1 MAMKDDRIVHTT
13 TYRDKKGRRKY
24 YDISGV
30 AVDDSGN
37 GVGTINTPTKKQRQD
52 FYKAYDRQKLG
63 IKTVEQTQKTL
74 KQANKEFDA
83 ASKRYE
89 NALSNELKK
98 TGIDYRTRFEDMSKK
113 RISYQTKDKDKPKNQ
128 PTPIPIVETS
138 KKLKKELAEKD
149 KAYNKWKIANYENNL
164 AEVYDEKTTTWDKT
178 GGNVTRAL
186 KDLVSPLTTGDDN
199 VIYDENGNKTFLPSR
214 SELKQQKVRSEMSG
228 VGGALADIGY
238 NATKILGAGAID
250 LATGGIGGKA
260 LYWTDMAADNYKN
273 VRNQGYDNASAIA
286 NTIISTGSEF
296 LTEKLM
302 GGLAKPLTGAK
313 ISDTQKIFANA
324 FTKATKNPRI
334 ANLLGSM
341 TSEGLEEFTQEF
353 IGALNNKITLGQDTN
368 IDDLV
373 QDALYSGLIGAGSGG
388 LVTGAMGNVEG
399 KIAEQQ
405 LGAMNNTLT
414 DLNQLKLDNNSK
426 RVTNAVNASQEFI
439 DKPFTTDF
447 NKAMETVG
455 KLNEVERTR
464 LTEITQKRLAGEM
477 LDQNDLDTIN
487 YLNNREQMQTD
498 LSNKVQEAPQELKPI
513 DTSDKILNFRNSVEN
528 EGIQD
533 ADGFYK
539 AAEKIIQDKDY
550 NVIMDSSITNEK
562 GKPVN
567 AVISNENGITIRINP
582 KSERAAEIL
591 LMHEVTHG
599 IETKEM
605 SNLIMNYAS
614 KNAEFND
621 ALQSLKKAYGTED
634 ITPEVVADISGQLL
648 GRQDFI
654 NGLSTE
660 NPSIFKRIYDKIIE
674 LKNKLTG
681 NSNYDNFVKDLA
693 VKWERAYRKANTQ
706 SSQQNLKEGARYSEN
721 AEIGGKTKVDKI
733 AIAEKRAG
741 VEMLD
746 TVMDNLIFDNEDVDY
761 WLGKAK
767 TYDEFYRLA
776 LEDEIP
782 KEDIPKPTEKISEF
796 VDDYE
801 IEEWIDKD
809 LAVEVRDTYKK
820 YLDEYKNMTL
830 RDFIEAHENAQ
841 TTKTSDEY
849 KQIEGISLEDETK
862 ETTFASREDI
872 RDYYIASIL
881 DSDIG
886 ELLSDKSVMK
896 NIKDYQDFYEIALK
910 NGISEDNIPSATD
923 EMWYITDTD
932 DLMDDF
938 ADENKE
944 VNTGTLGEINSMT
957 FEEFI
962 NEIKNPPQNKSK
974 SEQNY
979 EDLVLKEKNRKAN
992 KAKLNRTTDNDGNE
1006 LSKGQQKFFDESE
1019 VRDENGA
1026 LIKVYHTMTNAGL
1039 PFYEFNPVGTPNYK
1053 YGGQVVNFFTDNQ
1066 LMSASYAKMAF
1077 EKANTKKYT
1086 NIKEI
1091 QEFLNE
1097 LNQKTNDASG
1107 RWIVRDV
1114 SDTNHWDNYEK
1125 YHANELLRRFKRNT
1139 DEGIDGVK
1147 KLYDRGLIT
1156 KKELEKAT
1164 QPVKYVIYRSGDTWI
1179 DDTVTFT
1186 SEDDLFRNWNN
1197 ELAKKMNEKLSF
1209 RDQKH
1214 NVRKWQYS
1222 GYLNMKNPYIVDSK
1236 GRGYRNAAVRYK
1248 KGVSEAFDS
1257 MSKYKNELKELADES
1272 INKFNENLDSVAELR
1287 EYQNYISRMG
1297 YDEEGL
1303 LLNDKYWELQNI
1315 LQKMD
1320 TLNYDGAITY
1330 NEIYNKA
1337 KEEGKDF
1344 PSPNTKMK
1352 DLLVSREADQFEKN
1366 HREKGKEILEMSL
1379 EDFVNNY
1386 YTSIRTNRDV
1396 GHQSSWFEKNYKKIV
1411 GDDINTELL
1420 NDYDWF
1426 EIANALFDEEAK
1438 ETFAGEFV
1446 TTNAI
1451 VKYIL
1456 EENKSLEKKYDGVI
1470 FKNLYDYGTDM
1481 MDAPES
1487 QILPGNVYVTFAS
1500 NQFKAD
1506 DNLNPTDDPDIR
1518 YSKEAKKWQDWLE
1531 KNFKNEGPKTVLKD
1545 HIKKSKKQIK
1555 KDMIDKGVKPKVAE
1569 ILTETPRAEEKK
1581 SSLREDWHKLKRKFV
1596 DKGEAVYRLAKKTK
1610 NRLLYATYDKMG
1622 TSIGEANYHIG
1633 EAQTTLKG
1641 NAYRNF
1647 TDKDG
1652 KKVSMSLNQIWD
1664 GIDPKLANEYL
1675 AHYLNMDRY
1684 KQKNL
1689 SGENRYVFGES
1700 VTDKDS
1706 AKRVKELEKAHP
1718 ELKRFGENVWQYG
1731 RNQLKNMVDSGII
1744 SKEQAEQFVLD
1755 TPHYVR
1761 LQRNVSKG
1769 SKNKIEVDKDG
1780 NAKVNKQI
1788 KEFKGSD
1795 LDILPFKDSM
1805 AQYTIDVIQSMRA
1818 NLFGQELAKTLGMS
1832 STNDTVESV
1841 DEIFGFNPDLI
1852 KDNEDGTYSFT
1863 VFNKGQAITLPIDE
1877 GIYEALQPNKK
1888 YDIEDAAIF
1897 SGKFGIRNADK
1908 FRRSLLTDK
1917 NPLFLA
1923 TNMLKDLFDA
1933 PLNSQRPTAFVAN
1946 YIPAIKQIVTNGKYY
1961 QQYKSLGGL
1970 QNTYFDK
1977 EGFTKQKSKWNPI
1990 GWAEKANNA
1999 VEQFPRLAE
2008 FMATMKATGNIDEAM
2023 YNAAEITTNFKR
2035 GGDIT
2040 KAINRNGGTFLNASV
2055 QGFSRFVRNFSD
2067 IQNPQQ
2073 AVKMLAKI
2081 VALGIG
2087 PALLND
2093 MVYDDDDD
2101 YKDLQDYI
2109 KDNYYLI
2116 KGKNGT
2122 WIRIPKGRAV
2132 SVFQDAARRTKYR
2145 LRGDKDAFKGMWS
2158 TFKNQIAPNNVFDS
2172 NIASPFVQVANNKSW
2187 SGNPIVSDYTKNAKH
2202 PEEEYDVKTDE
2213 LSKWLGKTFHLS
2225 PKKINYI
2232 IDQYSGVI
2240 GDFALP
2246 IGTKYAESKSDN
2258 PLYQAFVNP
2267 GLSKFTTNSV
2277 TSSKAQQE
2285 FYQALQDAEDDRY
2298 WSKGTS
2304 KDTAVHKYL
2313 SSKNREISSIRKEMT
2328 ELQESNKPAAEK
2340 FEGALEYQKQINEIA
2355 KDAVKQSKKVNS
2367 TGEEFVIGGKYYSG
2381 PEANAVKSETVEKAK
2396 NIGLSVG
2403 DYIDV
2408 TAKYSDL
2415 KADKDSNGK
2424 TIPGSKK
2431 QKFIDYVNAKKE
2443 LTEQQK
2449 IAIIQKYY
2457 KKYGGE

>member
-1 MAMKDDRIVHTT
+1 MAMKDDKIVYTT
-13 TYRDKKGRRKY
+13 TYRDKKGKRKF
-24 YDISGV
+24 YDVSGV
-30 AVDDSGN
+30 AVDESGN
-37 GVGTINTPTKKQRQD
+37 GVGTISTPTMKQRKEY
-52 FYKAYDRQKLG
+52 YKEYDRQKLG
-63 IKTVEQTQKTL
+63 IKSVEQTQKTL
-74 KQANKEFDA
+74 KNANREFDL

-89 NALSNELKK
+89 KALSKELQK
-98 TGIDYRTRFEDMSKK
+98 TGLDYRTKFEDMSKK
-113 RISYQTKDKDKPKNQ
+113 KISYQTKNEDKPKNQ
-128 PTPIPIVETS
+128 PTPIPIVEVS
-138 KKLKKELAEKD
+138 KNLKKELDDKD
-149 KAYNKWKIANYENNL
+149 KAYTKWKIANYENDL
-164 AEVYDEKTTTWDKT
+164 AEIYDEKTTNWDKT

-186 KDLVSPLTTGDDN
+186 KDLVSPLTAGDDR
-199 VIYDENGNKTFLPSR
+199 ILYDENGNKTFLPSR

-228 VGGALADIGY
+228 VGGTLADIGY
-238 NATKILGAGAID
+238 NATKILGAGAVD

-260 LYWTDMAADNYKN
+260 LYWTDMATDNYKN
-273 VRNQGYDNASAIA
+273 VINQGYDNTSAIA
-286 NTIISTGSEF
+286 NTIINTGSEF
-296 LTEKLM
+296 LTEKLL

-313 ISDTQKIFANA
+313 VSGAQKAFADA
-324 FTKATKNPRI
+324 FYKATKNPRI
-334 ANLLGSM
+334 ANMLGSM

-353 IGALNNKITLGQDTN
+353 IGALNNKITLGQDT
-368 IDDLV
+368 DLDQLV
-373 QDALYSGLIGAGSGG
+373 QDALYSGLVGMGTGG
-388 LVTGAMGNVEG
+388 LVTGAMGNAEG
-399 KIAEQQ
+399 RIVEQQ

-426 RVTNAVNASQEFI
+426 RVTDAVNASQEFV

-447 NKAMETVG
+447 NKAMEKVG

-487 YLNNREQMQTD
+487 YLNNREEMQTD
-498 LSNKVQEAPQELKPI
+498 LASKVQEGTQPQTLKPT
-513 DTSDKILNFRNSVEN
+513 DTSDKLLNFRNSVEN

-533 ADGFYK
+533 AEGFYK

-621 ALQSLKKAYGTED
+621 ALQSLKRAYGTED

-654 NGLSTE
+654 NSLSTE
-660 NPSIFKRIYDKIIE
+660 NPSLFKMIYDKIVE

-693 VKWERAYRKANTQ
+693 VKWERAYREANTQ
-706 SSQQNLKEGARYSEN
+706 SSQQNLKEGAKYSRN
-721 AEIGGKTKVDKI
+721 AE
-733 AIAEKRAG
+733 
-741 VEMLD
+741 
-746 TVMDNLIFDNEDVDY
+746 
-761 WLGKAK
+761 
-767 TYDEFYRLA
+767 
-776 LEDEIP
+776 
-782 KEDIPKPTEKISEF
+782 
-796 VDDYE
+796 YE
-801 IEEWIDKD
+801 E
-809 LAVEVRDTYKK
+809 L
-820 YLDEYKNMTL
+820 
-830 RDFIEAHENAQ
+830 
-841 TTKTSDEY
+841 
-849 KQIEGISLEDETK
+849 SLED
-862 ETTFASREDI
+862 A
-872 RDYYIASIL
+872 IAGDFNS
-881 DSDIG
+881 
-886 ELLSDKSVMK
+886 KK
-896 NIKDYQDFYEIALK
+896 NIKTSK
-910 NGISEDNIPSATD
+910 N
-923 EMWYITDTD
+923 
-932 DLMDDF
+932 
-938 ADENKE
+938 
-944 VNTGTLGEINSMT
+944 
-957 FEEFI
+957 
-962 NEIKNPPQNKSK
+962 
-974 SEQNY
+974 
-979 EDLVLKEKNRKAN
+979 
-992 KAKLNRTTDNDGNE
+992 TDNEGKE
-1006 LSKGQQKFFDESE
+1006 LSKGQQKRFEDSK
-1019 VRDENGA
+1019 VKDENGA
-1026 LIKVYHTMTNAGL
+1026 LIRVYHTTTDPVIQFN
-1039 PFYEFNPVGTPNYK
+1039 EFNPVGTPGYRFGEHIVNYFSGSK
-1053 YGGQVVNFFTDNQ
+1053 K
-1066 LMSASYAKMAF
+1066 MSGSYANNRYEMADTKKLESIADVQNWFMEVGLPYF
-1077 EKANTKKYT
+1077 EVNNNKVYDDEGAPILEYKSLDDLLRNLKSDIQREMDSPERIQYEGYLDIKNPYVVDAEENDYDAVEKEIDEEKNKVIDSAKKRKKELVKLAEESDKKSREFNDNEYWESLQVADALKFGSDINSDLHFALKNNVFDNVSDYSEAQKNAKDFGIELPAPNTKLKDLGIKIYENESTWKKYEDMT
-1086 NIKEI
+1086 IS
-1091 QEFLNE
+1091 EFLNQY
-1097 LNQKTNDASG
+1097 QKTRKDWEDFGGNEYFWFAKKFRETLGDE
-1107 RWIVRDV
+1107 IKEDF
-1114 SDTNHWDNYEK
+1114 DDWD
-1125 YHANELLRRFKRNT
+1125 
-1139 DEGIDGVK
+1139 
-1147 KLYDRGLIT
+1147 
-1156 KKELEKAT
+1156 
-1164 QPVKYVIYRSGDTWI
+1164 VIYEIVQNDFDEDLI
-1179 DDTVTFT
+1179 EDYT
-1186 SEDDLFRNWNN
+1186 S
-1197 ELAKKMNEKLSF
+1197 
-1209 RDQKH
+1209 
-1214 NVRKWQYS
+1214 
-1222 GYLNMKNPYIVDSK
+1222 
-1236 GRGYRNAAVRYK
+1236 
-1248 KGVSEAFDS
+1248 KGVST
-1257 MSKYKNELKELADES
+1257 
-1272 INKFNENLDSVAELR
+1272 
-1287 EYQNYISRMG
+1287 
-1297 YDEEGL
+1297 
-1303 LLNDKYWELQNI
+1303 NDVVKR
-1315 LQKMD
+1315 
-1320 TLNYDGAITY
+1320 
-1330 NEIYNKA
+1330 
-1337 KEEGKDF
+1337 
-1344 PSPNTKMK
+1344 
-1352 DLLVSREADQFEKN
+1352 V
-1366 HREKGKEILEMSL
+1366 LEM
-1379 EDFVNNY
+1379 
-1386 YTSIRTNRDV
+1386 
-1396 GHQSSWFEKNYKKIV
+1396 
-1411 GDDINTELL
+1411 
-1420 NDYDWF
+1420 
-1426 EIANALFDEEAK
+1426 
-1438 ETFAGEFV
+1438 
-1446 TTNAI
+1446 
-1451 VKYIL
+1451 
-1456 EENKSLEKKYDGVI
+1456 NKTLPDNQKYDGVI
-1470 FKNLYDYGTDM
+1470 FKNIYDYAGDIDEWEAET
-1481 MDAPES
+1481 PED
-1487 QILPGNVYVTFAS
+1487 VYVTFNS
-1500 NQFKAD
+1500 NQFKAV

-1545 HIKKSKKQIK
+1545 HIKTKKQIK

-1610 NRLLYATYDKMG
+1610 NRLLYAMYDKMG
-1622 TSIGEANYHIG
+1622 TSVGEANYHIG

-1641 NAYRNF
+1641 NIYRNF
-1647 TDKDG
+1647 TDKEG
-1652 KKVSMSLNQIWD
+1652 NKVSMSLNQIWD
-1664 GIDPKLANEYL
+1664 GIDEKIANEYL

-1718 ELKRFGENVWQYG
+1718 ELKLFGENVWQYG
-1731 RNQLKNMVDSGII
+1731 RNQLKNMVDAGLI

-1761 LQRNVSKG
+1761 LQRNVPKG
-1769 SKNKIEVDKDG
+1769 SKNKIEVDKNG
-1780 NAKVNKQI
+1780 NAVVNKQI

-1795 LDILPFKDSM
+1795 LDILPFKETM
-1805 AQYTIDVIQSMRA
+1805 AQYTMDVIQSMRA

-1832 STNDTVESV
+1832 ASNDDVSSV

-1863 VFNKGQAITLPIDE
+1863 IFNKGQAITVPIDE

-1933 PLNSQRPTAFVAN
+1933 PLNSQRPTAFAAN

-1970 QNTYFDK
+1970 QNTYFDSK
-1977 EGFTKQKSKWNPI
+1977 EGFKKQRHKLNPV
-1990 GWAEKANNA
+1990 GWFEKANNA

-2073 AVKMLAKI
+2073 AVKLLAK
-2081 VALGIG
+2081 VVVLGIG

-2145 LRGDKDAFKGMWS
+2145 LRGDKDAYSGMWS

-2172 NIASPFVQVANNKSW
+2172 NVASPFVQVAKNKSW

-2246 IGTKYAESKSDN
+2246 MGTKYAESKSDN
-2258 PLYQAFVNP
+2258 ALYQALVNP
-2267 GLSKFTTNSV
+2267 ALNKFTTNSV
-2277 TSSKAQQE
+2277 TSSKAQQQ
-2285 FYQALQDAEDDRY
+2285 FYQALQDAKDDRY
-2298 WSKGTS
+2298 WSKGTT

-2313 SSKNREISSIRKEMT
+2313 TSKNQEISKIRSEMT
-2328 ELQESNKPAAEK
+2328 KLQESNKPDSEK

-2355 KDAVKQSKKVNS
+2355 KDAVKQSKKIKE
-2367 TGEEFVIGGKYYSG
+2367 THKQEYEIGGKYYNGEDATS
-2381 PEANAVKSETVEKAK
+2381 VKPETVEKAQ
-2396 NIGLSVG
+2396 NLGLSIG
-2403 DYIDV
+2403 EWQDIYTYQKKARADKRPDGSTIRG
-2408 TAKYSDL
+2408 TAKQKVINYVYS
-2415 KADKDSNGK
+2415 
-2424 TIPGSKK
+2424 
-2431 QKFIDYVNAKKE
+2431 KE
-2443 LTEQQK
+2443 DLTEAQK
-2449 IAIIQKYY
+2449 RQILEQLYPKR
-2457 KKYGGE
+2457 

>member
-1 MAMKDDRIVHTT
+1 MAMKDDKIVRTT
-13 TYRDKKGRRKY
+13 TYRDKKGKRKF
-24 YDISGV
+24 YDISGI
-30 AVDDSGN
+30 AVDESGN
-37 GVGTINTPTKKQRQD
+37 GVGTIQTPTTKQRKQMAAEQD
-52 FYKAYDRQKLG
+52 RRNLG

-74 KQANKEFDA
+74 QNANREFDL

-113 RISYQTKDKDKPKNQ
+113 KISYQTKNEDKPKNQ

-138 KKLKKELAEKD
+138 KKIKKELEAKNKAED
-149 KAYNKWKIANYENNL
+149 KVRIAEYENNL
-164 AEVYDEKTTTWDKT
+164 AKVYDEKTTNTDRWLYPVRKVA
-178 GGNVTRAL
+178 GMF
-186 KDLVSPLTTGDDN
+186 DN
-199 VIYDENGNKTFLPSR
+199 LGEVNAIYDEEGNKTFLPSYTD
-214 SELKQQKVRSEMSG
+214 LKNEKVRQDTSG
-228 VGGALADIGY
+228 LAGVAMDITGEGA
-238 NATKILGAGAID
+238 KILTSAGVD
-250 LATGGIGGKA
+250 LLTGGIGGKA
-260 LYWTDMAADNYKN
+260 LYWSDMAADNYKN
-273 VRNQGYDNASAIA
+273 VINQGYDKSSAIA
-286 NTIISTGSEF
+286 NTIINTGSEF

-313 ISDTQKIFANA
+313 VSETQKVFANA
-324 FTKATKNPRI
+324 FAKATKNPRI
-334 ANLLGSM
+334 ANILGSM

-368 IDDLV
+368 IEDLV
-373 QDALYSGLIGAGSGG
+373 QDALYSGLIGMGTGG
-388 LVTGAMGNVEG
+388 FVTGAMGNVEG
-399 KIAEQQ
+399 KIAQQ
-405 LGAMNNTLT
+405 NYNAMGENLSDLYQLRDTSPYSERVNEAIQAGENYQRNVYTADYEKTMEKVNN
-414 DLNQLKLDNNSK
+414 
-426 RVTNAVNASQEFI
+426 
-439 DKPFTTDF
+439 
-447 NKAMETVG
+447 
-455 KLNEVERTR
+455 LNEVEREA
-464 LTEITQKRLAGEM
+464 LTEITRKRLAGEM

-487 YLNNREQMQTD
+487 YLNNRDEMQTD
-498 LSNKVQEAPQELKPI
+498 LASKVQEGTQPQTLKPT
-513 DTSDKILNFRNSVEN
+513 DTSDKLLNFRNSVEN

-550 NVIMDSSITNEK
+550 NVIMDSSIKNEK

-654 NGLSTE
+654 NSLSTE
-660 NPSIFKRIYDKIIE
+660 NPSIFKMIYDKIIE

-693 VKWERAYRKANTQ
+693 VKWERAYRKANIQ
-706 SSQQNLKEGARYSEN
+706 SSQQNLKEGAKYSEN
-721 AEIGGKTKVDKI
+721 STFTKTTEEDFKNYYNASFLESGIGDLLSDQANLRLI
-733 AIAEKRAG
+733 DNYNDFYNMAIANG
-741 VEMLD
+741 ID
-746 TVMDNLIFDNEDVDY
+746 
-761 WLGKAK
+761 
-767 TYDEFYRLA
+767 
-776 LEDEIP
+776 
-782 KEDIPKPTEKISEF
+782 KEDIPK
-796 VDDYE
+796 
-801 IEEWIDKD
+801 
-809 LAVEVRDTYKK
+809 
-820 YLDEYKNMTL
+820 
-830 RDFIEAHENAQ
+830 
-841 TTKTSDEY
+841 
-849 KQIEGISLEDETK
+849 
-862 ETTFASREDI
+862 
-872 RDYYIASIL
+872 
-881 DSDIG
+881 
-886 ELLSDKSVMK
+886 
-896 NIKDYQDFYEIALK
+896 
-910 NGISEDNIPSATD
+910 ATD
-923 EMWYITDTD
+923 EMWYVTDTE
-932 DLMDDF
+932 DLVDDF
-938 ADENKE
+938 EEEGKIYDPEIYSKFEN
-944 VNTGTLGEINSMT
+944 MT
-957 FEEFI
+957 FEDFI
-962 NEIKNPPQNKSK
+962 QEMKKPAKK
-974 SEQNY
+974 TAT
-979 EDLVLKEKNRKAN
+979 KEGTN
-992 KAKLNRTTDNDGNE
+992 TTEKQKIDKTVDNDGNK
-1006 LSKGQQKFFDESE
+1006 LSKGQQEYFDESE

-1026 LIKVYHTMTNAGL
+1026 LIKVYHTMTNAGM
-1039 PFYEFNPVGTPNYK
+1039 PFYEFNPVGTPGYR
-1053 YGGQVVNFFTDNQ
+1053 YGNQVVNFYTDNQ
-1066 LMSASYAKMAF
+1066 MMSASYAKMAF
-1077 EKANTKKYT
+1077 EKVNTKKYT
-1086 NIKEI
+1086 DIKEI

-1107 RWIVRDV
+1107 HWVVRDV
-1114 SDTNHWDNYEK
+1114 SDSNHWDNYEK
-1125 YHANELLRRFKRNT
+1125 YHANELLRRHRRNT
-1139 DEGIDGVK
+1139 DEGIEGVK

-1164 QPVKYVIYRSGDTWI
+1164 QPVKFVIYRNGDNWI

-1209 RDQKH
+1209 RGKKH

-1236 GRGYRNAAVRYK
+1236 GRDYEKAAVRYK
-1248 KGVSEAFDS
+1248 EGVSEAFDS
-1257 MSKYKNELKELADES
+1257 MSKHKIELKNLVDES
-1272 INKFNENLDSVAELR
+1272 ISKFKENINDVYKLRRSQNLISAMLYDNEGYLTNEK
-1287 EYQNYISRMG
+1287 NY
-1297 YDEEGL
+1297 D
-1303 LLNDKYWELQNI
+1303 LNAI
-1315 LQKMD
+1315 LETMN
-1320 TLNYDGAITY
+1320 TLNYEGPTNY
-1330 NEIYNKA
+1330 NDIYVKA
-1337 KEEGKDF
+1337 KEDGQKI
-1344 PSPNTKMK
+1344 PSPNTKMR
-1352 DLLVSREADQFEKN
+1352 DLLAKTEVKKFEDNYRAEGTK
-1366 HREKGKEILEMSL
+1366 ILDMTV
-1379 EDFVNNY
+1379 EDFVKDY
-1386 YTSIRTNRDV
+1386 YSQIQTNRDV
-1396 GHQSSWFEKNYKKIV
+1396 GYQDSWFAKNYKKIV
-1411 GDDINTELL
+1411 GDDINTDILDD
-1420 NDYDWF
+1420 NSWF
-1426 EIANALFDEEAK
+1426 EIANSLFDDEAK
-1438 ETFAGEFV
+1438 EVFAGEYV

-1470 FKNLYDYGTDM
+1470 FKNLYDYGMWNDDFYEATGQ
-1481 MDAPES
+1481 P
-1487 QILPGNVYVTFAS
+1487 QTPGNVYVTFNS

-1506 DNLNPTDDPDIR
+1506 DNLNPTEDPDIR
-1518 YSKEAKKWQDWLE
+1518 YAQYVNKWQKWLE

-1569 ILTETPRAEEKK
+1569 ILTETPRAEENK

-1610 NRLLYATYDKMG
+1610 NRLLYAMYDKMG
-1622 TSIGEANYHIG
+1622 TSVGEANYHIG
-1633 EAQTTLKG
+1633 EVQTTLKG
-1641 NAYRNF
+1641 NVYRNF
-1647 TDKDG
+1647 TDKNG

-1706 AKRVKELEKAHP
+1706 AKRIKELEKAHP
-1718 ELKRFGENVWQYG
+1718 ELKLFGENVWQYG
-1731 RNQLKNMVDSGII
+1731 RNQLKNMVDSGLI

-1761 LQRNVSKG
+1761 LQRNVPKG
-1769 SKNKIEVDKDG
+1769 SKNKIEVDKNG
-1780 NAKVNKQI
+1780 NAAVNKQI

-1795 LDILPFKDSM
+1795 LDILPFKDTM
-1805 AQYTIDVIQSMRA
+1805 AQYTLDVIQSMRA

-1832 STNDTVESV
+1832 ATNDDVSSV

-1863 VFNKGQAITLPIDE
+1863 IFNKGQAITLPIDE

-1933 PLNSQRPTAFVAN
+1933 PLNSQHPVAFAAN

-1970 QNTYFDK
+1970 QNTYFDSK
-1977 EGFTKQKSKWNPI
+1977 EGFKKQRNKLNPV
-1990 GWAEKANNA
+1990 GWFEKANNA

-2008 FMATMKATGNIDEAM
+2008 FMATMKATGNTDEAM

-2093 MVYDDDDD
+2093 MVYDDDDE

-2145 LRGDKDAFKGMWS
+2145 LRGDKDAYSGMWS

-2172 NIASPFVQVANNKSW
+2172 NIASPFVQVAKNKSW

-2213 LSKWLGKTFHLS
+2213 LSKWLGKTFHYS

-2246 IGTKYAESKSDN
+2246 IGTKYAESKSDSR
-2258 PLYQAFVNP
+2258 LYQALVNP
-2267 GLSKFTTNSV
+2267 ALNKFTTNSV
-2277 TSSKAQQE
+2277 TSSKAQQQ

-2304 KDTAVHKYL
+2304 KDTAIHKYL
-2313 SSKNREISSIRKEMT
+2313 SSKNREISAIRSEMT
-2328 ELQESNKPAAEK
+2328 KLQESNKPDSEK

-2355 KDAVKQSKKVNS
+2355 KDAVKQAKKVNS

-2381 PEANAVKSETVEKAK
+2381 PEANAIKSETVEKAK

-2403 DYIDV
+2403 NYIDV

-2431 QKFIDYVNAKKE
+2431 QKFIDYVNSKKE
-2443 LTEQQK
+2443 LTTQQK

-2457 KKYGGE
+2457 KKYEGE